1 MEAGAEEGGVGQGLE
16 LAQEFMVI
24 LAGGEALQQ
33 AGGEMDEIAFLAGR
47 AERMQAGSVG
57 GFPHAGELE
66 MGGEVALAWVLQRIG
81 PGPVARVGL
90 EGALGA
96 VGVVVVT
103 ALEAVV
109 DEWRGGPEE
118 GRWEWGLHSSP
129 GGYSRG

>member
-16 LAQEFMVI
+16 LAQEFPVI
-24 LAGGEALQQ
+24 LPGGEALQQ

-96 VGVVVVT
+96 VGV
-103 ALEAVV
+103 AIWRRAASMACACLPPLSRESAAILLGEA
-109 DEWRGGPEE
+109 EAE
-118 GRWEWGLHSSP
+118 L
-129 GGYSRG
+129 